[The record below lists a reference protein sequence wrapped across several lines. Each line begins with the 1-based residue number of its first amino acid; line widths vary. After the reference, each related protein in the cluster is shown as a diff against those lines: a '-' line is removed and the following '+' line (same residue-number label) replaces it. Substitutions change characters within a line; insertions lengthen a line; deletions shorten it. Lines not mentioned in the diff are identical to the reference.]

1 MSKRKIKAIFE
12 IEADS
17 DLAGVQFKCNGR
29 TIEWRDLSRI
39 EQVRMLNAWAGHH
52 KLFYKFTKE
61 V

>member
-17 DLAGVQFKCNGR
+17 DIAGVKFKCNGR
-29 TIEWRDLSRI
+29 TIDWGELTRI
-39 EQVRMLNAWAGHH
+39 EQVRMLNALAGYRE
-52 KLFYKFTKE
+52 LFYKFIKE